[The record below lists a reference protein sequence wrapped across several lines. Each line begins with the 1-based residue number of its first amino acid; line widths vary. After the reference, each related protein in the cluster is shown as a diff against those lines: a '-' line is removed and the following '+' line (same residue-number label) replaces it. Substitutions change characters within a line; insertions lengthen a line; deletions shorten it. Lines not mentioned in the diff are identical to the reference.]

1 MTKWEDQR
9 YNSGNHENKGHGK
22 QPGYQFEA
30 AKPSSTLFA
39 WRQED
44 DTIFWAIYG
53 LTMNVPH
60 LIRVKMLRGDGPMI
74 DMMVEGQP
82 LHKMMV

>member
-1 MTKWEDQR
+1 
-9 YNSGNHENKGHGK
+9 
-22 QPGYQFEA
+22 
-30 AKPSSTLFA
+30 
-39 WRQED
+39 
-44 DTIFWAIYG
+44 
-53 LTMNVPH
+53 MNVPH